1 MRDKKIDVNKV
12 KSVLK
17 VVDRMLEIADTNSGR
32 YNILLFLKS
41 YSYYLM
47 DQDEESLVTCNCLL
61 DNCYRVNFNK
71 SIVCQT
77 YNLKTLIYMRNSEFS
92 NMYDSIKRSLD
103 LDNTNSETHQ
113 LFDIF
118 KEKLLC

>member
-1 MRDKKIDVNKV
+1 MNTRNVNLNKV
-12 KSVLK
+12 QNVLRI
-17 VVDRMLEIADTNSGR
+17 VDKMLENADSKSSK

-47 DQDEESLVTCNCLL
+47 NKNEESLQICNLL
-61 DNCYRVNFNK
+61 LEHCYRVNFNK

-77 YNLKTLIYMRNSEFS
+77 YNLKTMIYMRNSEFS
-92 NMYDSIKRSLD
+92 NMYFSLKQSLEID
-103 LDNTNSETHQ
+103 DTNVETNS
-113 LFDIF
+113 LFSLF

>member
-1 MRDKKIDVNKV
+1 MQGKNIDVNKV

-17 VVDRMLEIADTNSGR
+17 VVDKMLEMADSTSAR

-47 DQDEESLVTCNCLL
+47 DKDEESLVTCNNLL
-61 DNCYRVNFNK
+61 DNCYRLNFNK

-77 YNLKTLIYMRNSEFS
+77 YNLKTLIYMRNSEFA
-92 NMYDSIKRSLD
+92 NMYDSIKKSLD
-103 LDNTNSETHQ
+103 LDNSNNETHQ